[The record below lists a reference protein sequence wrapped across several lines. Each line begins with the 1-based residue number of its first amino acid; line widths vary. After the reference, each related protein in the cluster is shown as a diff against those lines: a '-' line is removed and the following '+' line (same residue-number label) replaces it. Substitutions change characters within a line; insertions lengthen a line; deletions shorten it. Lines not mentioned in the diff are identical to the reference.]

1 MSSFLISILV
11 FPILANTPYILGL
24 WLKEI
29 PDYTVT
35 FTKLVL
41 INGLIDTTNS
51 PTIISVLATGK
62 IRIYE
67 LIVGSLFILNLPLS
81 YIALKM
87 GCEPTATMVIAII
100 LAMIVTFVRAIIV
113 CKLIG
118 FVFSRYLIMYLRL
131 LAACAAT
138 WLFSYF
144 TLLNPADS
152 IFSFLWQS
160 MLMFVVTVVFFFVI
174 AFKREDSQIIFNYI
188 SRRLH
193 K

>member
-1 MSSFLISILV
+1 MSSFLVSILV

-29 PDYTVT
+29 PDYTVV

-81 YIALKM
+81 YIALKI
-87 GCEPTATMVIAII
+87 GGEPTVTMIIAII

-138 WLFSYF
+138 WLFSFF
-144 TLLNPADS
+144 TIMNSADS
-152 IFSFLWQS
+152 MVTLVWQS
-160 MLMFVVTVVFFFVI
+160 MLVLGITVVFFFVI
-174 AFKREDSQIIFNYI
+174 AIEREDSQIIFNYI